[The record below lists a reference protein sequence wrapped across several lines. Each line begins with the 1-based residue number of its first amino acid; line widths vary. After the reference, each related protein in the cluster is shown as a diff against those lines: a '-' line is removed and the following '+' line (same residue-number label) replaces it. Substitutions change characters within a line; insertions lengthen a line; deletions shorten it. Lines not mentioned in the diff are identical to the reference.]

1 MTERQFSLLAPAD
14 QNEII
19 SILNR
24 SIDRTSSESD
34 RRYPRHNFLS
44 QLNIDSDTLSVQI
57 YTRDH
62 RVRDDISASA
72 ASELVRVI
80 LSSIEGRRGDFQQE
94 FVTINGTLVSML
106 KIWNFNQAPVDI
118 RNIVRDASIVGIV
131 KLDFFYHFRRSIS
144 SFYSVYL
151 NA

>member
-57 YTRDH
+57 YTRGH

-72 ASELVRVI
+72 ALELVRVI

-131 KLDFFYHFRRSIS
+131 KLDFFYHFKRSIS